1 MKRCKH
7 SPLTEF
13 MGSRDKPGYDDEGLR
28 CAVAP
33 APSEVNSPRRFV
45 GSIVRMRSLIL
56 AAFAGVAAV
65 ALSAAAQAA
74 PTYVH
79 AGRLLADP
87 ASGKVLTEQ
96 TVVVENGKV
105 VRIEAGYTNAG
116 GATVVDLRDSFVLP
130 GLIDSHVHLTSEQG
144 PNSRLERFTKT
155 KADGAIDGAANAR
168 KTLDAGFTTVADLG
182 AANESIFALRDG
194 IAAGKVPGPRI
205 LAAGSAISAH
215 GGHGDANSMP
225 EDLVPI
231 FRSPSVCS
239 GADDCRR
246 AVREQ
251 VRSGADVIKVLATG
265 GVLSLTAAGLA
276 QQLNDDELN
285 AIVQAAHSM
294 GRLVTAHAHGADG
307 IDSFLRA
314 GGDSIEH
321 GTYLDAE
328 GIRLMKAHGAW
339 LVPTLEAGDFVAK
352 EAAKPNSFLSPA
364 QRAKALEAGP
374 KMVDM
379 ARRAHQAGV
388 NIAFGTDTGV
398 SHHGDNAYEFVL
410 LTRAGLSPL
419 EAVQAAT
426 VGAAAHLRIS
436 EQAGSLAPGKGAD
449 IIAVKGDPLKD
460 VAVLQQVTF
469 VMKAGEVFKD

>member
-1 MKRCKH
+1 M
-7 SPLTEF
+7 
-13 MGSRDKPGYDDEGLR
+13 
-28 CAVAP
+28 
-33 APSEVNSPRRFV
+33 RRLISAALAGAATLALV
-45 GSIVRMRSLIL
+45 GSAGAQNASL
-56 AAFAGVAAV
+56 
-65 ALSAAAQAA
+65 
-74 PTYVH
+74 TYVH

-87 ASGKVLTEQ
+87 ASGKVLSEQ
-96 TVVVENGKV
+96 TVVVQDGKV
-105 VRIEAGYTNAG
+105 LRIEAGYTG
-116 GATVVDLRDSFVLP
+116 GSGANIVELKDSFVLP

-155 KADGAIDGAANAR
+155 KADLAMDGAGNAR
-168 KTLDAGFTTVADLG
+168 KTLNAGFTTVADLG
-182 AANESIFALRDG
+182 GPNESVFALRDG
-194 IAAGKVPGPRI
+194 IASGKVPGPRVI
-205 LAAGSAISAH
+205 AAGSPVSAH

-251 VRSGADVIKVLATG
+251 VRNGADIIKVMATG

-276 QQLNDDELN
+276 QQLDDEELN

-294 GRLVTAHAHGADG
+294 GREVTAHAHGADG
-307 IDSFLRA
+307 INAFLRA

-321 GTYLDAE
+321 GTYLNAE
-328 GIRLMKAHGAW
+328 GIQLMKSHGAW

-352 EAAKPNSFLSPA
+352 EAAKPNSFLTPA
-364 QRAKALEAGP
+364 QKAKALEAGP
-374 KMVDM
+374 RMLDMV
-379 ARRAHQAGV
+379 RRAHEAGV
-388 NIAFGTDTGV
+388 KIAFGTDTGV

-410 LTRAGLSPL
+410 LVRAGLTPL

-426 VGAAAHLRIS
+426 VGAATHLRIADD
-436 EQAGSLAPGKGAD
+436 AGSLAPGKGAD

-460 VAVLQQVTF
+460 VSILQNVSF
-469 VMKAGEVFKD
+469 VMKGGRVFKQ